1 MQDKIQLQGAK
12 TVGQSIQSSGHPVCQ
27 SAGQIQD
34 KDNRTSKF
42 SLPVG
47 QSKKILRINAKCK
60 IVQSTSHLVS
70 QSASQDKN
78 KIKKQSFDQKQLI
91 FMVLL

>member
-1 MQDKIQLQGAK
+1 MSRKTRCKIHKQP
-12 TVGQSIQSSGHPVCQ
+12 VGQSIQSSGHPVYQ

-47 QSKKILRINAKCK
+47 ENTNTVMSDKDKKGA
-60 IVQSTSHLVS
+60 
-70 QSASQDKN
+70 DKSDLAGKRYN
-78 KIKKQSFDQKQLI
+78 YSSFDL
-91 FMVLL
+91 